1 MSTFECN
8 PEIEALL
15 NYIKRNRGFDFTG
28 YKRSTLNRRINKRMQ
43 SLEIDSCSNY
53 LDYLEVHPDEFVQ
66 LFNTIL
72 INVTSFFRDR
82 SAWDYLSTEI
92 IPRITAG
99 KEPQEPIRIWSAG
112 CASGQEAYTMA
123 ILLAEALGVE
133 QFRERVKIYATD
145 VDEEALHQSRQAI
158 YSAKEVADIPPEL
171 LEQYFEHSNSHY
183 TFRKDLRRSVIFG
196 RHNLV
201 ADAPISRIDLLV
213 CRNSLMYFNA
223 EAQAKILARFHFA
236 ITEGGF
242 LFLGKAEMLLS
253 HSNSFAPVDLK
264 MRIFIKVPKGN
275 IGDRLLLIGNNN
287 DEEEVNFLARH
298 VRIRDAAFD
307 ANPTAQILVES
318 DGLLMSVN
326 ERARSL
332 FGLNSKD
339 LGRCPFQ
346 DLELSYRPVDLR
358 SCIDQAYAERRSVS
372 LSDVEWATT
381 SGDTQYL
388 DVQVTPLWFSNGSP
402 IGVSITFTDVTR
414 SKRLQAELEQSN
426 QELEMAYE
434 ELQSTN
440 EELETTNEELQ
451 SSNEE
456 LQTTNEELQSTNE
469 ELETMNEELQSTN
482 EELQTINAE
491 VRKRTDELNSV
502 NAFLQSILS
511 SLRGAVVV
519 LNTDLL
525 IQIWNDEAEDLW
537 GLRAEEMQGQHFLN
551 LDIGLPVE
559 QLRQPLRKCLLR
571 ETEYVEVT
579 LSATN
584 RRGKAIECKIT
595 CTLLKGMENESCG
608 VIMTME
614 QQSEKPT

>member
-1 MSTFECN
+1 MSTSEFN
-8 PEIEALL
+8 PEIETLL
-15 NYIKRNRGFDFTG
+15 SYIKRNRGFDFTG
-28 YKRSTLNRRINKRMQ
+28 YKRSTLNRRVNKRMQ
-43 SLEIDSCSNY
+43 SLAIDSYSDY
-53 LDYLEVHPDEFVQ
+53 LDYLEVHPEEFVQ

-82 SAWDYLSTEI
+82 SVWDYLSTEI
-92 IPRITAG
+92 IHRLIAG
-99 KEPQEPIRIWSAG
+99 KEPLEPIRIWSAG
-112 CASGQEAYTMA
+112 CASGQEAYTLA

-145 VDEEALHQSRQAI
+145 MDEEALHQARQAI

-171 LEQYFEHSNSHY
+171 LAQYFEHSNSHY

-201 ADAPISRIDLLV
+201 GDAPISRINLLV
-213 CRNSLMYFNA
+213 CRNTLMYFNA
-223 EAQAKILARFHFA
+223 ETQANILDRFHFA
-236 ITEGGF
+236 MTEGGF
-242 LFLGKAEMLLS
+242 LLLGKAEMLLS

-264 MRIFIKVPKGN
+264 LRIFTKMPKGN
-275 IGDRLLLIGNNN
+275 VRDRLFLTVNNN
-287 DEEEVNFLARH
+287 DEEEVNLARH
-298 VRIRDAAFD
+298 LRIREAAFD
-307 ANPTAQILVES
+307 ATPTAQLLVEP

-326 ERARSL
+326 EKARSL
-332 FGLNSKD
+332 FGLKSPD
-339 LGRCPFQ
+339 LGSRPFQ

-358 SCIDQAYAERRSVS
+358 SCIDQAYAERRAVT
-372 LSDVEWATT
+372 LSDVEWATRG
-381 SGDTQYL
+381 GDTQYF
-388 DVQVTPLWFSNGSP
+388 DVQVTPLWSFSGSVL
-402 IGVSITFTDVTR
+402 GVSITFTDVTR

-469 ELETMNEELQSTN
+469 ELETMNEELQSSN

-502 NAFLQSILS
+502 NAFLQSILN
-511 SLRGAVVV
+511 SLRGGVVV

-525 IQIWNDEAEDLW
+525 IQIWNHEAEELW
-537 GLRAEEMQGQHFLN
+537 GLRAEEMQGQYFLN

-584 RRGKAIECKIT
+584 RRGKAIDCKIT
-595 CTLLKGMENESCG
+595 CTPLRDMANQTCG
-608 VIMTME
+608 VIMIME
-614 QQSEKPT
+614 QQ